1 MDIKLFL
8 LFIVL
13 IIIFIVQTNIFLLC
27 FTRDG
32 FENFTKFPNY
42 QTNDKEQNKRVRDKL
57 LYYINVN

>member
-13 IIIFIVQTNIFLLC
+13 IIIFIVETNIFLLC
-27 FTRDG
+27 FSRDG
-32 FENFTKFPNY
+32 FETKN
-42 QTNDKEQNKRVRDKL
+42 KEQNKRVRDKL